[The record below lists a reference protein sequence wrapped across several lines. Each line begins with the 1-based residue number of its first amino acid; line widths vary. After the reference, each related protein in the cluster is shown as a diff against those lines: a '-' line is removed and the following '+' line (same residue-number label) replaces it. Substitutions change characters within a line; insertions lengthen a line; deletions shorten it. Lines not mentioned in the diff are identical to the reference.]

1 VCGPFTYGDATS
13 LAALFEMPAWSE
25 FPPRHNVAPT
35 QGVPTVRWNKET
47 AARELRWMRWGLV
60 PSWAKDVRFG
70 DRLFNARAET
80 VATKPA
86 FRKAFRERR
95 CLIPADGF
103 YEWKRRGKDGGPWY
117 IRRKDQAPFAF
128 AGLWEVWRTPLDDP
142 LESCTI
148 VTTTPNALMQPIH
161 HRAPVILDR
170 ADFSHWL
177 DPEFRDPAALK
188 HLLVP
193 WAPEEF
199 EAFSVGELVNSA
211 RNDVD
216 ACRIE
221 QHSPAQVALFDDR

>member
-1 VCGPFTYGDATS
+1 M
-13 LAALFEMPAWSE
+13 AALFEMPAWPES
-25 FPPRHNVAPT
+25 PPRHNVAPT

-47 AARELRWMRWGLV
+47 AAREVRWMRWGLV

-80 VATKPA
+80 VATTPAFWAA
-86 FRKAFRERR
+86 FRKRR

-117 IRRKDQAPFAF
+117 VRRRDQAPFAF
-128 AGLWEVWRTPLDDP
+128 AGLWEVWRTLLDDP

-170 ADFSHWL
+170 ADFTAWL
-177 DPEFRDPAALK
+177 DPDNQDLDALK
-188 HLLVP
+188 QLLAP
-193 WAPEEF
+193 WAPDEF
-199 EAFSVGELVNSA
+199 EAFPVGALVNSA
-211 RNDVD
+211 RNDLEI
-216 ACRIE
+216 CRQE
-221 QHSPAQVALFDDR
+221 TSPR